1 MKKPLAEFS
10 LRSPIT
16 VAEAA
21 SMHPMALAFVGD
33 AVHTLYVRTLV
44 TEMCGGPRTG
54 ELHRMT
60 SEKVA
65 ATAQA
70 AASGRI
76 SPLFDETEAD
86 IFRRAR
92 NCRIQTSAKHAEPAE
107 YRRASGL
114 EAVFG
119 YLYLTGQTERLSL
132 FLGMATEDKA

>member
-1 MKKPLAEFS
+1 MNESRAEFAI
-10 LRSPIT
+10 RTPINRQQ
-16 VAEAA
+16 AA

-70 AASGRI
+70 AAS
-76 SPLFDETEAD
+76 T
-86 IFRRAR
+86 
-92 NCRIQTSAKHAEPAE
+92 
-107 YRRASGL
+107 
-114 EAVFG
+114 
-119 YLYLTGQTERLSL
+119 
-132 FLGMATEDKA
+132 

>member
-1 MKKPLAEFS
+1 MNESRAGFAI
-10 LRSPIT
+10 RTPIDRQQ
-16 VAEAA
+16 AA

-86 IFRRAR
+86 IFRRGR
-92 NCRIQTSAKHAEPAE
+92 NWPLQTPAKHAPPAE
-107 YRRASGL
+107 DRRASGL
-114 EAVFG
+114 GTGLGDV
-119 YLYLTGQTERLSL
+119 YLTGQAARLSL